1 MHVQYH
7 EKNNIL
13 MARNKMIWKKKQEKK
28 RKEKISETRRN
39 FTDKISSII
48 KKY

>member
-1 MHVQYH
+1 
-7 EKNNIL
+7 

-28 RKEKISETRRN
+28 KKKISETRRN

>member
-1 MHVQYH
+1 MFNTM
-7 EKNNIL
+7 KKNIL
-13 MARNKMIWKKKQEKK
+13 MARNKMIWKKNKKKK
-28 RKEKISETRRN
+28 RKKKISETRRN